1 MDRPLARI
9 VSIVLATL
17 FLLAVGFKT
26 AFPGN
31 DPYRCR
37 AVQRTGRWIDPP
49 DENGNR
55 HPFHHWQPDGCILHQ
70 YDSADIRRCTEGRR
84 VVVVGDSTSRNVGHA
99 FARLLDRK
107 QSHLDRG
114 DTPTDYAFNMTYHG
128 QLIQR
133 LPNQFLDAHGHP
145 NQTEFVQQLDIF
157 ADDKTKSLPI
167 KKQEGPAMIY
177 ITAGP
182 WFTQNFSCGPWENDT
197 EPPEWDAK
205 FDYFKS
211 AFTNLSNWVRDNVP
225 QADPFTAPID
235 PIDGIGNQIFYAPPN
250 KPRYQRNDT
259 ELIIDNIR
267 RREEIDK
274 IQDWLRENEDEFAI
288 PLLWSIPHL
297 MEGQNKTVIDPARK
311 GFHAKNHP
319 IAEYR
324 ANVLLNLRC
333 NAKLDRIKPYPYE
346 HTCCTDYGLKTHVQL
361 GFVAACIAY
370 LVACIVG
377 EVWELVAKE
386 DEPQLAL
393 FNMQAGCFPLAL
405 LMCYYSDRTQ
415 MMAKG
420 IKLWRYEDFF
430 ALLIPCIIIALAT
443 IRRSRS
449 PPPKDL
455 SLTEKKEDQPFL
467 SRDQTEEWKGWM
479 QFTILIYHWIDAQPT
494 SIYVLI
500 RLCVAAYLF
509 QTGYGHTLFFLN
521 KKDFSFN
528 RAASVLLR
536 LNLLPCALAYIMD
549 TDYMFYYFSPLV
561 SFWFLIVY
569 ATMAIGGKRYNS
581 DPQFVLAKIW
591 LSCVLISALFLKTSI
606 NREIFSILRSAFNI
620 QWSHEEWQY
629 RVTLDMFIVYVGM
642 LVAVAKNEMGKRP
655 VHLGLRI
662 VLVLAGFYVIY
673 NYFGATEHS
682 STKKYRSWH
691 PYMSFVPVLAFVAI
705 RNVSAPVRNFYS
717 KAMAW
722 LGRCSLETYILQ
734 FHLLLAADTN
744 GILIV
749 DGLFGDGTLIGD
761 RWRSLAIIL
770 PIFLWISHAVASS
783 TGHFVKLIMHQSP
796 EAKKLGEPAYTLL
809 EKVPGGSHIS
819 APKIRILCILLGLW
833 LLNVMSPEHDQPR
846 APNGIHKVH
855 VDDAAPLEWNAR
867 FDPAVNAT
875 LWAMNSTIDALNT
888 TSI

>member
-1 MDRPLARI
+1 MDRPLTRI
-9 VSIVLATL
+9 SSIVLATI
-17 FLLAVGFKT
+17 FLLAVGLKT
-26 AFPGN
+26 AFPGD

-55 HPFHHWQPDGCILHQ
+55 VPFHHWQPDGCILHQ
-70 YDSADIRRCTEGRR
+70 YDSADIRRCTEGRSL
-84 VVVVGDSTSRNVGHA
+84 VVVGDSTSRNVGHA
-99 FARLLDRK
+99 FARLLNK
-107 QSHLDRG
+107 EQSHLDRG
-114 DTPTDYAFNMTYHG
+114 DTPRDWAFNMTYRG

-133 LPNQFLDAHGHP
+133 LPSAWLNAHGYP
-145 NQTEFVQQLDIF
+145 KYAGFAQQLDML
-157 ADDKTKSLPI
+157 AYDKQKSLPI

-182 WFTQNFSCGPWENDT
+182 WFTQNYSCGPWEDYE
-197 EPPEWDAK
+197 EPPEWEEK

-211 AFTNLSNWVRDNVP
+211 SFTNLSNWVRDNVP
-225 QADPFTAPID
+225 QIDPFTAPMD
-235 PIDGIGNQIFYAPPN
+235 PIDGVGNQIFFAPPN
-250 KPRYQRNDT
+250 KPRYQGNET
-259 ELIIDNIR
+259 EKVLDNLR
-267 RREEIDK
+267 RREEITK
-274 IQDWLRENEDEFAI
+274 IQDWLRENEDEFAL

-297 MEGQNKTVIDPARK
+297 MEGENKTVIDPGKK
-311 GFHAKNHP
+311 GFHVRNP

-333 NAKLDRIKPYPYE
+333 NAKLDIIKPYPYE
-346 HTCCTDYGLKTHVQL
+346 HTCCTDYGLKTNVQL
-361 GFVAACIAY
+361 GIVAACIIY
-370 LVACIVG
+370 LVACIVS
-377 EVWELVAKE
+377 EILDLAAKRE
-386 DEPQLAL
+386 EPQWGLL
-393 FNMQAGCFPLAL
+393 NMQAGCFPLAL

-479 QFTILIYHWIDAQPT
+479 QFTILIYHWIDAKPT
-494 SIYVLI
+494 SIYILV

-528 RAASVLLR
+528 RAAAVLLR

-561 SFWFLIVY
+561 SFWFLVVY
-569 ATMAIGGKRYNS
+569 MTMALGGKRYNS
-581 DPQFVLAKIW
+581 DLQFVLAKIW
-591 LSCVLISALFLKTSI
+591 LSCVLISTLFFKTHVTKHV
-606 NREIFSILRSAFNI
+606 FSVLRSVLNI

-642 LVAVAKNEMGKRP
+642 LVAVVKNEMGKRP
-655 VHLGLRI
+655 IHLGLQI
-662 VLVLAGFYVIY
+662 ILAVAGFYAIY
-673 NYFGATEHS
+673 NYFAVAEPFGS
-682 STKKYRSWH
+682 KRYRTWH
-691 PYMSFVPVLAFVAI
+691 PYGSFIPVLAFIAI
-705 RNVSAPVRNFYS
+705 RNASAPVRNFYS

-749 DGLFGDGTLIGD
+749 DGLFGDGTVIGD

-770 PIFLWISHAVASS
+770 PIFLWISHATASS
-783 TGHFVKLIMHQSP
+783 TGHFVKLIMHQPP
-796 EAKKLGEPAYTLL
+796 ETTKLGEPAYAWL
-809 EKVPGGSHIS
+809 EKVPGGSYIS
-819 APKIRILCILLGLW
+819 APRIRIVCIILVLW
-833 LLNVMSPEHDQPR
+833 LLNVMSPEHREPR
-846 APNGIHKVH
+846 PPNGIHHVH
-855 VDDAAPLEWNAR
+855 IDDAAPLKYNAA

-875 LWAMNSTIDALNT
+875 FQATINATLDSLNSTTA
-888 TSI
+888 